1 MAHKTETTLGSVDKC
16 QAPGFIPEQVWELGK
31 PCFFPLLISVDN
43 NELSSHGDC
52 EEITIEIICTILG
65 SSQDEGAMLI
75 GRDLSSLSTKSLA
88 PPPTLGNFQPQTNG
102 HGSICH
108 RVILSGFLLS
118 QCSLFMGTDVFT
130 HPHFQLRDFP
140 RPSQGSLAAELR
152 SQRVHGLVVS
162 VC

>member
-88 PPPTLGNFQPQTNG
+88 PPPHPGELSAPDKWTRQYMPQ
-102 HGSICH
+102 S
-108 RVILSGFLLS
+108 
-118 QCSLFMGTDVFT
+118 
-130 HPHFQLRDFP
+130 HPFWFP
-140 RPSQGSLAAELR
+140 PLP
-152 SQRVHGLVVS
+152 V
-162 VC
+162 